1 MNRNELNSALK
12 CAVNAAR
19 AAGALMRQHL
29 HSPKIINEA
38 SRHDIKLE
46 LDVRCQQL
54 IERHLRKDFP
64 AFSVLGEEGSSG
76 PADAPARWVVDPI
89 DGTVNFAHNV
99 PHACVC
105 VALQV
110 RGPRFKVQRPTSA
123 PRSRKVAPSSIVHSP
138 ESHQTVIGVVY
149 DPFCDELWTATRGQ
163 PARMNGRVIHVSR
176 RAKLAEAMVCVGL
189 SKSQMTLKKTLPY
202 FGWVA
207 RRTRKIRLMGA
218 AGLGLAYVACGRFD
232 AYAECRVRL
241 WDIAAGAL
249 IVECAGGQFWCE
261 RLGGFEAYRM
271 LASNG
276 RLHDQ
281 LPTPR

>member
-1 MNRNELNSALK
+1 MNRNELNAALR
-12 CAVNAAR
+12 CAVAAAR
-19 AAGALMRQHL
+19 AAGALMRQNL
-29 HSPKIINEA
+29 HSPKIVNEE
-38 SRHDIKLE
+38 SFHDIKLE
-46 LDVRCQQL
+46 LDVRCQQV
-54 IERHLRKDFP
+54 IERRLRRQFP
-64 AFSVLGEEGSSG
+64 EFSILGEEGSSG

-89 DGTVNFAHNV
+89 DGTVNFAHDV

-105 VALQV
+105 VALQIRSDECRV
-110 RGPRFKVQRPTSA
+110 TSDRNDPGKCKPFHVTRHA
-123 PRSRKVAPSSIVHSP
+123 
-138 ESHQTVIGVVY
+138 SHVTLLGVIY
-149 DPFCDELWTATRGQ
+149 DPFCDELWTAIRGQ

-249 IVECAGGQFWCE
+249 IVECAGGRFWCE

-276 RLHDQ
+276 RLHGQ

>member
-1 MNRNELNSALK
+1 MNRKELESALR
-12 CAVNAAR
+12 CAVR
-19 AAGALMRQHL
+19 AAKAAGRLMRQNL
-29 HSPKIINEA
+29 LSAKVVNEA

-54 IERHLRKDFP
+54 IERHLRKAFP

-89 DGTVNFAHNV
+89 DGTVNFAHDV

-110 RGPRFKVQRPTSA
+110 RSDECRVASD
-123 PRSRKVAPSSIVHSP
+123 RSETRKSKPHHVTRQV
-138 ESHQTVIGVVY
+138 SHVTLLGAVY
-149 DPFCDELWTATRGQ
+149 DPFCDELWTAIKGQ

-176 RAKLAEAMVCVGL
+176 RARLAEAMVCVGL
-189 SKSQMTLKKTLPY
+189 SKSQQTLRKTLPY

-218 AGLGLAYVACGRFD
+218 AGLGLSYVACGRFD
-232 AYAECRVRL
+232 AYVERRVSL
-241 WDIAAGAL
+241 WDIAAGGL
-249 IVECAGGQFWCE
+249 IVECAGGKFWSE
-261 RLGGFEAYRM
+261 RAQGYEKYR
-271 LASNG
+271 LVASNG
-276 RLHDQ
+276 RLHKQ
-281 LPTPR
+281 LPVLR